1 MVGKCIFYPFQADHR
16 HRAPL
21 LSIQDIFIY
30 FNNRQ
35 LVIYGIKKSDKCE
48 FCHMFSEDLMHI
60 FWLCKHVQSFWNT
73 VINWIF
79 FKTKIRL
86 QVNAQ
91 TIILGN
97 PNYSKKDSVVNLI
110 ILIAKQYIYK

>member
-1 MVGKCIFYPFQADHR
+1 
-16 HRAPL
+16 
-21 LSIQDIFIY
+21 
-30 FNNRQ
+30 
-35 LVIYGIKKSDKCE
+35 
-48 FCHMFSEDLMHI
+48 MFSEDLMHI
-60 FWLCKHVQSFWNT
+60 FWLCKHVQTFWNT
-73 VINWIF
+73 VTNWIF

-110 ILIAKQYIYK
+110 ILFAKHIYISQNVNSTANVNWIPEKSEHVLLYR

>member
-1 MVGKCIFYPFQADHR
+1 MAGKLYLIPFKLTTDTGLRYFQYNIF
-16 HRAPL
+16 L
-21 LSIQDIFIY
+21 FILTT
-30 FNNRQ
+30 NRQ
-35 LVIYGIKKSDKCE
+35 LAIYGIKKSDKCD

-60 FWLCKHVQSFWNT
+60 FWLCKHVQVFWNT
-73 VINWIF
+73 VILWIF

-97 PNYSKKDSVVNLI
+97 LKKIVLLI
-110 ILIAKQYIYK
+110 KKIYCETIYI